1 MSNNSRRLLMMAGL
15 ALLVLAAGGCIFSP
29 EDDTGGG
36 GPPPAPWVW
45 PGDAEQLMEN
55 FERAYSEMN
64 IIEYEKILHE
74 DYKFIFI
81 DATDTW
87 YRQQDIQSTTNMF
100 AGNPGVNPDD
110 SYRDPVQT
118 IAINTL
124 IRQTP
129 WEDVP
134 ANDPDFPNSE
144 RALFQVQIVFT
155 LDGGENTITVQS
167 DQQFYVKSEEI
178 DQGDG
183 TTKTKYYLYGQRDL
197 LGSGG

>member
-1 MSNNSRRLLMMAGL
+1 MSNNTWRLLMTAGL

-29 EDDTGGG
+29 ESDPDPG
-36 GPPPAPWVW
+36 GPPAPAWIW

-81 DATDTW
+81 DALETW

-100 AGNPGVNPDD
+100 AGNPGVNPDE
-110 SYRDPVQT
+110 SYRDPVQS

-129 WEDVP
+129 WED
-134 ANDPDFPNSE
+134 
-144 RALFQVQIVFT
+144 
-155 LDGGENTITVQS
+155 
-167 DQQFYVKSEEI
+167 
-178 DQGDG
+178 
-183 TTKTKYYLYGQRDL
+183 
-197 LGSGG
+197 